1 MGNFDRQLTNYLDKI
16 HRQMFGTRN
25 GMEQC
30 RWYYSSKQDIYHCPH
45 TAIYG
50 KDLMPKIPEW
60 TDLTGQT
67 TAKDDWDDSP
77 ESEHTL

>member
-1 MGNFDRQLTNYLDKI
+1 MGNFERQVANALSRI
-16 HRQMFGTRN
+16 HRNMFGGN
-25 GMEQC
+25 SPEC

-50 KDLMPKIPEW
+50 KDLMMEIPAW
-60 TDLTGQT
+60 NNFTGQT
-67 TAKDDWDDSP
+67 EAKSAWDGSP

>member
-1 MGNFDRQLTNYLDKI
+1 MGNFDRQVANALSRI
-16 HRQMFGTRN
+16 HRQLFGSRKP
-25 GMEQC
+25 EC

-50 KDLMPKIPEW
+50 KDLMREIPEW
-60 TDLTGQT
+60 NDFNERTD
-67 TAKDDWDDSP
+67 AKVDWDSSP